1 MTIINI
7 CIILLKLKNQFFIKK
22 IKKLRHETDTT
33 NLLINDTLPGPI
45 HSQTGKNDLL
55 LFGKTDKP
63 ILGGLRKP

>member
-22 IKKLRHETDTT
+22 IKKLRQEMDTPI
-33 NLLINDTLPGPI
+33 LLINDTLPGPI

-55 LFGKTDKP
+55 LFRKTNKP